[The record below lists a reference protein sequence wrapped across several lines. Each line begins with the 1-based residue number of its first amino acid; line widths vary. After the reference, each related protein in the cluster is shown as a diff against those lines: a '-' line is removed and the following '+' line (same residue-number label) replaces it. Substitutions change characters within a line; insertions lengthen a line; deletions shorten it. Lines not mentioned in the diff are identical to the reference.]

1 MPMRA
6 FPPTWVDSARTEE
19 ELSKQ
24 EMMKPGKITL
34 AAVVALVLFADGCEG
49 PFKKKKAA
57 PPPSI
62 PPTIEKNPKL
72 EIPQPQPTPPP
83 QPKPQPTI
91 EQTPPQPKPQP
102 KRKPTK
108 KVVVPPPAPETTTP
122 QPTQPAP
129 DASINAPMTN
139 QQAERQRQQTSNLL
153 GAAESNLTNIRRA
166 LNVDEQ
172 NMVAQIRN
180 YIAQSRKAMT
190 DGDLER
196 AYNLANKA
204 NLLSSE
210 LVKE

>member
-1 MPMRA
+1 MIQ
-6 FPPTWVDSARTEE
+6 
-19 ELSKQ
+19 L
-24 EMMKPGKITL
+24 GKTTL
-34 AAVVALVLFADGCEG
+34 AAVLALLLLGNGCDGL
-49 PFKKKKAA
+49 FKKKKPA

-62 PPTIEKNPKL
+62 PPNIEKSKID
-72 EIPQPQPTPPP
+72 IPQPQVTPPP
-83 QPKPQPTI
+83 QPEPTPTI
-91 EQTPPQPKPQP
+91 QQTPPQEKPKP
-102 KRKPTK
+102 KRKPPK
-108 KVVVPPPAPETTTP
+108 KVVVPAPTETTP
-122 QPTQPAP
+122 PPVQPTP

-139 QQAERQRQQTSNLL
+139 QQADRQRQQTSNLL
-153 GAAESNLTNIRRA
+153 GSAESNLSNIHRS

-180 YIAQSRKAMT
+180 YISQSRKAMT